1 MIIPMILY
9 ILAIALLVFA
19 ILHASWCM
27 SKDVTNTNIGKELKV
42 LYICG
47 ELFIMICS
55 TAMSIV
61 FIMKILT
68 MVS

>member
-19 ILHASWCM
+19 IIHAGWCM
-27 SKDVTNTNIGKELKV
+27 SKDITNTNIDKELKI

-55 TAMSIV
+55 TAMSII
-61 FIMKILT
+61 FIMKIIT
-68 MVS
+68 VVS

>member
-1 MIIPMILY
+1 MVIPMILY
-9 ILAIALLVFA
+9 ILAIVLLVFA
-19 ILHASWCM
+19 IIHAGWCM
-27 SKDVTNTNIGKELKV
+27 SKDITNSNIDKELKV

-61 FIMKILT
+61 FMMKIINLF
-68 MVS
+68 S

>member
-9 ILAIALLVFA
+9 ILAIGLLVFA
-19 ILHASWCM
+19 IIHAGWCM
-27 SKDVTNTNIGKELKV
+27 SKDVINTDIDRELKV

-61 FIMKILT
+61 FIMKIITL
-68 MVS
+68 VS